1 MSIKDEDSEDLTPD
15 YKQYVKSGSKTP
27 ILDSFSR
34 DLTKMAASGE
44 LDPVIGRD
52 VEVERISQILS
63 RRKKN
68 NPVIIGEPGIG
79 KTSIVD
85 LLALRIVQ
93 RKVSR
98 NLFNKRILSLDIGSV
113 VAGTKYRGQFEER
126 MKGIIDEL
134 KKNPDVI
141 VFIDEIHTLVGAGS
155 SSGSLDASNMVK
167 PALSRGEFQCIGA
180 TTLSEYRQHIEKDG
194 ALERRFQKVIAEAP
208 TEAETLMILK
218 NVKEKYEE
226 HHSVT
231 YTEEAIEQCVK
242 LTGRYIT
249 DRNFP
254 DKALDVLDEAGSRS
268 QLKEIKTPEI
278 LTNLEKNLDK
288 TIRDKK
294 IAVSNQDYEEAS
306 RLRDV
311 EKRVRLTIEIETRSW
326 EEKLKA
332 DKKVVSA
339 EKVAEVISMMTGV
352 PLSKLTENE
361 NAKLARMSDD
371 LKGKVIGQSEAVDKI
386 TKAILRNRIGLKDPN
401 RPIGSFVFSGP
412 TGTGKTFLAKMVA
425 KHVFGDENAMI
436 RVDMSEYMEKFNAT
450 KLIGAPPGYVGHE
463 EGGQLTEKVRRKPYC
478 VVLFDEIEKAHP
490 DIFNTLLQILD
501 EGHITDGLGRK
512 INFKNTLI
520 IMTTNTG
527 QKKASEFSRGVGFG
541 SSSDTKISGASKD
554 IVSKEIHKMFSPEFL
569 NRIDEIVEFNKLSK
583 ENIMEIVDLEI
594 KSIVPRFKDLGYKIT
609 IGKSLRE
616 KMGESGYD
624 EKYGARPLRRL
635 IQKWIEDPIAERIVL
650 GEIKENDKI
659 VLSLNPKAKEEEI
672 PVRVKVEKTK
682 EEEDK

>member
-1 MSIKDEDSEDLTPD
+1 
-15 YKQYVKSGSKTP
+15 
-27 ILDSFSR
+27 
-34 DLTKMAASGE
+34 
-44 LDPVIGRD
+44 
-52 VEVERISQILS
+52 
-63 RRKKN
+63 
-68 NPVIIGEPGIG
+68 
-79 KTSIVD
+79 
-85 LLALRIVQ
+85 
-93 RKVSR
+93 
-98 NLFNKRILSLDIGSV
+98 
-113 VAGTKYRGQFEER
+113 
-126 MKGIIDEL
+126 
-134 KKNPDVI
+134 
-141 VFIDEIHTLVGAGS
+141 
-155 SSGSLDASNMVK
+155 MVK